1 MKRATDSSLG
11 IPSQCVVAS
20 KAGIQYGPPA
30 KPRVQ
35 YCAKYDPASLTVPLH
50 PNHAAVHENWPRC
63 FSLEQYFRVE
73 YDMWLSLSCLSNTL
87 LSRCAACQ

>member
-1 MKRATDSSLG
+1 MALLMLASNRIDVFIGAELYKEVKRATDSSLG

-35 YCAKYDPASLTVPLH
+35 YCAKYDPAVLH
-50 PNHAAVHENWPRC
+50 
-63 FSLEQYFRVE
+63 F
-73 YDMWLSLSCLSNTL
+73 LSNVVDHFTA
-87 LSRCAACQ
+87 SEACCCA